1 MPTVRTTIMTAV
13 LTATATAVV
22 PAATAGAAP
31 TGAGAAPRAAVA
43 YQNLKLPDGHAT
55 VYSDGLA
62 EVFRDSGG
70 TEFRWVPLT
79 TSDGATSNA
88 LPAKG
93 QVLADLARGPAAK
106 FRQSE
111 VVVIYRDGVTASP
124 TTPHTNQA
132 KLNETLAGLG
142 VDRAHQL
149 FSDAADLGAQRATA
163 ERAVGHPLLG
173 FEHAFVLHLAA
184 ASVPAAVATLR
195 ASADVEYAAPNW
207 TVTSTATP
215 PTPVPAANAQARAQ
229 AQAQA
234 VTASGVPSNYV
245 LTTSAQSLLNHPGVN
260 AVSAFS
266 AIADRFHQLP
276 GEGETITNVSL
287 GDLDDASAAADPN
300 DPCNFYAANYGPTT
314 EVIDG
319 QRYIDWPSM
328 PLIPT

>member
-1 MPTVRTTIMTAV
+1 MPTARTAIMTAI

-22 PAATAGAAP
+22 PAATAGAVP
-31 TGAGAAPRAAVA
+31 TGAGTAPRAAVA

-70 TEFRWVPLT
+70 TEFRWVPLS
-79 TSDGATSNA
+79 TSDGAASNA

-173 FEHAFVLHLAA
+173 FERAFVLHLAA

-195 ASADVEYAAPNW
+195 ANADVEYAAPNW

-215 PTPVPAANAQARAQ
+215 PAPIPASASASKAQAPTTT
-229 AQAQA
+229 
-234 VTASGVPSNYV
+234 TAS
-245 LTTSAQSLLNHPGVN
+245 
-260 AVSAFS
+260 AV
-266 AIADRFHQLP
+266 
-276 GEGETITNVSL
+276 
-287 GDLDDASAAADPN
+287 
-300 DPCNFYAANYGPTT
+300 
-314 EVIDG
+314 
-319 QRYIDWPSM
+319 
-328 PLIPT
+328 